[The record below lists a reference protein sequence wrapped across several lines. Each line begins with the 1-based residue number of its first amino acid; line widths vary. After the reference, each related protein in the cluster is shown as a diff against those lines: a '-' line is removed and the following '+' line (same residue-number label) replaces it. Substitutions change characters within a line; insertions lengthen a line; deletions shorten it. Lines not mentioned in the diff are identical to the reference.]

1 MGLDIFG
8 LKDRVAIVTGASK
21 GLGEAMSLALAQAGA
36 NVVMV
41 SRNLE
46 ESQRVATEVA
56 SKTGRQTL
64 ALRGDVTE
72 RADVESITQE
82 TLSRFGRV
90 DILVNNAGINIR
102 KPLLELEDEDW
113 ERVLDTN
120 LTGPMLCS
128 RIIGKLMVEKRQGS
142 IINLS
147 SILGFVGIPSRV
159 AYSSSKAGLIGLTK
173 TLALEWAPY
182 NVRVNALC
190 PGPFET
196 PMNQSLLQVP
206 ETLQYFVSQIPLG
219 RFGNPKE
226 LAGPVIFL
234 ASDASSFMTGTTLLI
249 DGGWTAQ

>member
-46 ESQRVATEVA
+46 ESRRVATEVA
-56 SKTGRQTL
+56 SKTGCKTL
-64 ALRGDVTE
+64 GLCGDVTE
-72 RADVESITQE
+72 RADVENMTQE
-82 TLSRFGRV
+82 ALSSFGRI

-142 IINLS
+142 IINLA
-147 SILGFVGIPSRV
+147 SILGFVGIPSRT

-206 ETLQYFVSQIPLG
+206 ETLQYFLSRIPLG
-219 RFGNPKE
+219 RFGNPRE

>member
-1 MGLDIFG
+1 MGLDIFRLEG
-8 LKDRVAIVTGASK
+8 RVAIVTGGSK
-21 GLGEAMSLALAQAGA
+21 GLGEAMALALAEAGS
-36 NVVMV
+36 NVVIV

-46 ESQRVATEVA
+46 ESQKVADAIAVE
-56 SKTGRQTL
+56 TGRKTL
-64 ALRGDVTE
+64 ASRVDVTVG
-72 RADVESITQE
+72 ADVERMVGE
-82 TLSRFGRV
+82 TLSSFGRI

-102 KPLLELEDEDW
+102 KPLLELGDEEWDT
-113 ERVLDTN
+113 VLGIN

-128 RIIGKLMVEKRQGS
+128 RTVGKVMVEKRSGS

-147 SILGFVGIPSRV
+147 SILGYVGLPSRT
-159 AYSSSKAGLIGLTK
+159 AYSSSKAGLIGLTR

-196 PMNQSLLQVP
+196 PMNKALLQNQ
-206 ETLQYFVSQIPLG
+206 EAFQYFMSRIPLG
-219 RFGNPKE
+219 RFPNPKE
-226 LAGPVIFL
+226 LAGPIIFL